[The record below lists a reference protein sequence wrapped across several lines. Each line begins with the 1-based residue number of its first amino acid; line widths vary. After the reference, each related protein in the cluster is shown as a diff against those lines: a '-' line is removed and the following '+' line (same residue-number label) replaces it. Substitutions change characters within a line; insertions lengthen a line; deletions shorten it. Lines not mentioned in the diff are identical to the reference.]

1 MEGRQLGRIAHRL
14 VQLLAVCGAGVA
26 ILPTGGAGEPEARAA
41 QDANSEARWAAERAE
56 MVKSQIATRDIRDQ
70 RVLEAMREVPR
81 HRFVPLDYRDRA
93 YLDRPLPIGLGQT
106 ISQPYIV
113 AAMTELLRP
122 ESTDRVLEIG
132 TGSGYQAAVVSRLVA
147 KVYSI
152 EIVPELAERAAKT
165 LAELGY
171 ANVEVSS
178 GDGYRG
184 IPSEAPFDGI
194 LVTAAPDEIPQPL
207 IEQLAVGGRMVI
219 PVGDFYQQL
228 TVVEKTDQG
237 ISKRSVFPVRFVPMT
252 GEATR

>member
-1 MEGRQLGRIAHRL
+1 LGRIVDRL
-14 VQLLAVCGAGVA
+14 VQLLAVCGAGAA
-26 ILPTGGAGEPEARAA
+26 ILSISRAGEPGGVPAR
-41 QDANSEARWAAERAE
+41 DADLEARWAAERDE
-56 MVKSQIATRDIRDQ
+56 MVSSQIATREVRDP
-70 RVLEAMREVPR
+70 RVLDAMRSVPR
-81 HRFVPLDYRDRA
+81 HRFVPFDERDRA
-93 YLDRPLPIGLGQT
+93 YRDRPLPIGFGQT

-113 AAMTELLRP
+113 AVMTELLHP

-147 KVYSI
+147 KVYTI
-152 EIVPELAERAAKT
+152 EIVPELAERAART

-207 IEQLAVGGRMVI
+207 IDQLAVGARMVI
-219 PVGDFYQQL
+219 PVGSSYQQL
-228 TVVEKTDQG
+228 TVVERTDRG
-237 ISKRSVFPVRFVPMT
+237 IRKHAVFPVRFVPMT

>member
-1 MEGRQLGRIAHRL
+1 MSPNIRRFMK
-14 VQLLAVCGAGVA
+14 LLAAWAAGVA
-26 ILPTGGAGEPEARAA
+26 MLPTSKAGEPDAKAAPDANREARY
-41 QDANSEARWAAERAE
+41 AAERAE
-56 MVKSQIATRDIRDQ
+56 MVKDQIAARDIRDP

-81 HRFVPLDYRDRA
+81 HRFVPAASRDSA
-93 YLDRPLPIGLGQT
+93 YDDRPLPIGFGQT

-122 ESTDRVLEIG
+122 EATDRVLEIG

-171 ANVEVSS
+171 VNIEVEA

-184 IPSEAPFDGI
+184 IPEQAPFDGI

-207 IEQLAVGGRMVI
+207 IDQLAVGGRMVI
-219 PVGDFYQQL
+219 PVGDLDQRL
-228 TVVEKTDQG
+228 TVVEKTARG
-237 ISKRSVFPVRFVPMT
+237 ISKHTVFPVRFVPMT
-252 GEATR
+252 GEAER

>member
-1 MEGRQLGRIAHRL
+1 VWSGGSD
-14 VQLLAVCGAGVA
+14 LANGEAGW
-26 ILPTGGAGEPEARAA
+26 
-41 QDANSEARWAAERAE
+41 DAERAE
-56 MVKSQIATRDIRDQ
+56 MVKRQIAARDIRDP
-70 RVLEAMREVPR
+70 RVLEAMRKVPR
-81 HRFVPLDYRDRA
+81 HRFVPLDSRNRA
-93 YLDRPLPIGLGQT
+93 Y
-106 ISQPYIV
+106 
-113 AAMTELLRP
+113 
-122 ESTDRVLEIG
+122 
-132 TGSGYQAAVVSRLVA
+132 GSGYQAAVVSRLVA

-219 PVGDFYQQL
+219 PVGNFYQQL
-228 TVVEKTDQG
+228 TVVEKTDRG
-237 ISKRSVFPVRFVPMT
+237 ISKRVVFPVRFVPMT

>member
-26 ILPTGGAGEPEARAA
+26 ILPTGRAGEPEARAA
-41 QDANSEARWAAERAE
+41 QDAGSEARWAAERAE
-56 MVKSQIATRDIRDQ
+56 MVKSQIATRDIRDR

-132 TGSGYQAAVVSRLVA
+132 TGSGYQAAVISRLVA
-147 KVYSI
+147 KVYTI

-171 ANVEVSS
+171 ANVEVTS

-207 IEQLAVGGRMVI
+207 IDQLAVGGRMVI
-219 PVGDFYQQL
+219 PVGNFYQQL
-228 TVVEKTDQG
+228 IVVEKTDAG
-237 ISKRSVFPVRFVPMT
+237 IRKRSVFPVRFVPMT

>member
-1 MEGRQLGRIAHRL
+1 LSASE
-14 VQLLAVCGAGVA
+14 
-26 ILPTGGAGEPEARAA
+26 AGEPEAKAA
-41 QDANSEARWAAERAE
+41 QDTDSEARWAVERAE
-56 MVKSQIATRDIRDQ
+56 MVASQIAARDVRDP

-81 HRFVPLDYRDRA
+81 HRFVPLSSRNRA

-113 AAMTELLRP
+113 AVMTELLHP

-184 IPSEAPFDGI
+184 IPSKAPFDGI

-228 TVVEKTDQG
+228 TVVEKTEKG
-237 ISKRSVFPVRFVPMT
+237 ISKRTVFPVRFVPMT

>member
-1 MEGRQLGRIAHRL
+1 M
-14 VQLLAVCGAGVA
+14 V
-26 ILPTGGAGEPEARAA
+26 TTSGAGEPEAKAA
-41 QDANSEARWAAERAE
+41 QDASGEARWTAERAE
-56 MVKSQIATRDIRDQ
+56 MVRRQIAARDIRDP

-81 HRFVPLDYRDRA
+81 HQFVPLEYRDRA
-93 YLDRPLPIGLGQT
+93 YLDRPLPIGLKQT

-113 AAMTELLRP
+113 ATMTELLRP
-122 ESTDRVLEIG
+122 KSTDRVLEIG

-147 KVYSI
+147 KVYTI
-152 EIVPELAERAAKT
+152 EILPELAERAAKV

-194 LVTAAPDEIPQPL
+194 LVTAAPDEIPEPL

-237 ISKRSVFPVRFVPMT
+237 IIKRSVFPVRFVPMT

>member
-1 MEGRQLGRIAHRL
+1 M
-14 VQLLAVCGAGVA
+14 
-26 ILPTGGAGEPEARAA
+26 LPTRGAGEPEAEGA
-41 QDANSEARWAAERAE
+41 QDALDEARWTAERTE
-56 MVKSQIATRDIRDQ
+56 MVRSQIASRDVRNP

-81 HRFVPLDYRDRA
+81 HRFVPPDDRKRA
-93 YLDRPLPIGLGQT
+93 YLDRPLPIGYGQT

-113 AAMTELLRP
+113 AAMTELLHP
-122 ESTDRVLEIG
+122 EPADRVLEIG
-132 TGSGYQAAVVSRLVA
+132 TGSGYQAAVISRLVA
-147 KVYSI
+147 KVYTI

-171 ANVEVSS
+171 VNVDVSS

-184 IPSEAPFDGI
+184 IPKEAPFDGI

-219 PVGDFYQQL
+219 PVGDYYQQL
-228 TVVEKTDQG
+228 TVVEKTETG

>member
-1 MEGRQLGRIAHRL
+1 LSRITHRL
-14 VQLLAVCGAGVA
+14 VQLLALCGAGGA
-26 ILPTGGAGEPEARAA
+26 ILTTSEAGAPEVKAA
-41 QDANSEARWAAERAE
+41 QDSNREARWATERAE
-56 MVKSQIATRDIRDQ
+56 MVRSQIATRDIRDP

-93 YLDRPLPIGLGQT
+93 YHDRPLPIGLGQT

-113 AAMTELLRP
+113 AAMTEFLRP
-122 ESTDRVLEIG
+122 EATDRVLEIG

-194 LVTAAPDEIPQPL
+194 LVTAAPDEIPEPL

-228 TVVEKTDQG
+228 TVVEKTERG
-237 ISKRSVFPVRFVPMT
+237 ITKRAVFPVRFVPMT

>member
-1 MEGRQLGRIAHRL
+1 
-14 VQLLAVCGAGVA
+14 V
-26 ILPTGGAGEPEARAA
+26 LPRSEAGELETKAA
-41 QDANSEARWAAERAE
+41 LSADDEARWAVERAE
-56 MVKSQIATRDIRDQ
+56 MVKDQIATRDVRNQ
-70 RVLEAMREVPR
+70 RVLEAMRQVPR
-81 HRFVPLDYRDRA
+81 HRFVPLEYRDRA
-93 YLDRPLPIGLGQT
+93 YLDRPLPIGLRQT

-122 ESTDRVLEIG
+122 ESTDRVLEVG
-132 TGSGYQAAVVSRLVA
+132 TGSGYQAAVVSRLVS

-152 EIVPELAERAAKT
+152 EILPELAERAAKT

-194 LVTAAPDEIPQPL
+194 LVTAAPDKIPQPL

-228 TVVEKTDQG
+228 TVVEKTEKG
-237 ISKRSVFPVRFVPMT
+237 ISKRNVFPVRFVPMT

>member
-1 MEGRQLGRIAHRL
+1 M
-14 VQLLAVCGAGVA
+14 
-26 ILPTGGAGEPEARAA
+26 LPTSEAGEPEAKAA
-41 QDANSEARWAAERAE
+41 QDADREAHWAAQRAE
-56 MVKSQIATRDIRDQ
+56 MVRSQIASRDIRDP

-81 HRFVPLDYRDRA
+81 HRFVPPDYRNSA
-93 YLDRPLPIGLGQT
+93 YVDRPLPIGLRQT

-122 ESTDRVLEIG
+122 ESTDRVLEVG
-132 TGSGYQAAVVSRLVA
+132 TGSGYQAAVISRLVA
-147 KVYSI
+147 KVYTI
-152 EIVPELAERAAKT
+152 EILPELAESAAKT

-171 ANVEVSS
+171 ANVAVSS

-207 IEQLAVGGRMVI
+207 IDQLAIGGRMVI

-228 TVVEKTDQG
+228 TVVEKTDRG

>member
-1 MEGRQLGRIAHRL
+1 MSRIIHRL
-14 VQLLAVCGAGVA
+14 VQLFAVCGAGVA
-26 ILPTGGAGEPEARAA
+26 IMSTGGAGEPEAKAA
-41 QDANSEARWAAERAE
+41 QDANSDARWAAERAE
-56 MVKSQIATRDIRDQ
+56 MVRSQIAARDIRNP
-70 RVLEAMREVPR
+70 RVLDAMREVPR
-81 HRFVPLDYRDRA
+81 HRFVPLEYRNRA

-147 KVYSI
+147 KVYTI
-152 EIVPELAERAAKT
+152 EIVSELAERAAKT
-165 LAELGY
+165 LTELGY
-171 ANVEVSS
+171 VNVEVSS

-194 LVTAAPDEIPQPL
+194 LVTAAPDAIPEPL
-207 IEQLAVGGRMVI
+207 IEQLAIGGRMVI
-219 PVGDFYQQL
+219 PVGEFYQQL
-228 TVVEKTDQG
+228 TVVEKTERG
-237 ISKRSVFPVRFVPMT
+237 INKRTVFPVRFVPMT

>member
-1 MEGRQLGRIAHRL
+1 MSRIIHRL
-14 VQLLAVCGAGVA
+14 VQLFAVCGAGVA
-26 ILPTGGAGEPEARAA
+26 IMSTGGAGEPEAKAA
-41 QDANSEARWAAERAE
+41 QDANSDTRWAAERAE
-56 MVKSQIATRDIRDQ
+56 MVRSQIAARDIRNP
-70 RVLEAMREVPR
+70 RVLDAMREVPR
-81 HRFVPLDYRDRA
+81 HRFVPLEYRNRA

-132 TGSGYQAAVVSRLVA
+132 TGSGYQAAVISRLVA
-147 KVYSI
+147 KVYTI

-171 ANVEVSS
+171 TNVEVTS

-184 IPSEAPFDGI
+184 IPSQAPFDGI

-207 IEQLAVGGRMVI
+207 IDQLAVGGRMVI
-219 PVGDFYQQL
+219 PVGNFYQQL
-228 TVVEKTDQG
+228 IVVEKTDAG
-237 ISKRSVFPVRFVPMT
+237 IRKRSVFPVRFVPMT